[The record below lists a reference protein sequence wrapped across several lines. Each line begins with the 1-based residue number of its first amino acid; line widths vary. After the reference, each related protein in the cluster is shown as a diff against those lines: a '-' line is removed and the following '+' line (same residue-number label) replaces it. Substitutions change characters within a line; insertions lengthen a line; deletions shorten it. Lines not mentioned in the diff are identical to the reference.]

1 MGQKVHP
8 KGLRIGIAKDWDA
21 HWYARKGEFV
31 NLLHEDIRLRER
43 VKKKLYNAG
52 LSRIEI
58 ERAASRIKLTLHTAK
73 PGMIIGKG
81 GAGVEDLRKEIER
94 TTGKQAQINIVEIK
108 LPEVDA
114 TLVAENIAQQLEKRI
129 SFRRAMK
136 QAVTRAMRLGAKGI
150 RVMISGRIG
159 GAEIARRE
167 RDWEGTVPLHTLRA
181 DIDYGTAEANTTFGK
196 IGVKAWVYRPENIGT
211 RPHGRDDRP
220 RGERRDRR
228 DGDRQGRRFQGNAP
242 TQKS

>member
-8 KGLRIGIAKDWDA
+8 KGFRIGVIRGWDA
-21 HWYARKGEFV
+21 HWYARKGEYV
-31 NLLHEDIRLRER
+31 DLLHEDIKLRDRL
-43 VKKKLYNAG
+43 KKKLYNAG
-52 LSRIEI
+52 VSRIEI
-58 ERAASRIKLTLHTAK
+58 ERAANRIKLTLHTAK

-81 GAGVEDLRKEIER
+81 GAGVEELRKGVEA
-94 TTGKQAQINIVEIK
+94 TTGKQASINIVEIK
-108 LPEVDA
+108 LPEIDA

-136 QAVTRAMRLGAKGI
+136 QAVTRAMRLGARGI
-150 RVMISGRIG
+150 RVMIAGRIG

-167 RDWEGTVPLHTLRA
+167 RDAEGTVPLHTLRA

-196 IGVKAWVYRPENIGT
+196 IGVKTWIYRSENPGQ
-211 RPHGRDDRP
+211 RPHGDRP
-220 RGERRDRR
+220 RGDRRDRR
-228 DGDRQGRRFQGNAP
+228 DGDRPGRRTPLHAP